1 MGRAMFTSGREEKAG
16 IPRSVSTKRP
26 AYLNTPKAA
35 RFSTM
40 PTTNT
45 ALRRLWVGCLS
56 ISTPAKKFTRMEA
69 IIMST

>member
-26 AYLNTPKAA
+26 AYLNTPKGSQVQHDAHHQHGPAA
-35 RFSTM
+35 
-40 PTTNT
+40 
-45 ALRRLWVGCLS
+45 ALGGLLVHQHPG
-56 ISTPAKKFTRMEA
+56 KEVTRMEA